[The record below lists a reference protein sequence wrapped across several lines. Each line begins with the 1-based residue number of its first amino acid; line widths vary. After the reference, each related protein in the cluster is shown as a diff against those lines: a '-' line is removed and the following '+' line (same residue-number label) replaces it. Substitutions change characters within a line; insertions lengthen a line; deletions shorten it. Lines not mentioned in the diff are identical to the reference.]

1 MTEKA
6 LITNAMAQCLTLPT
20 ELSADEVWQNKRSP
34 AKIKHTVLKAVSVS
48 AAAIVMAVSLA
59 TAFLLFKD
67 ESSVSKQEKLS
78 AVSQPVQSSSDTAVQ
93 HNGQLS
99 VINHIA
105 SELADS
111 PEQFYACCCL
121 DNRQEHSETQFCK
134 NENMTTAK
142 VSAAAKTLG
151 EHLQNAAIT
160 YLGSD
165 KTVSSDVKLI
175 FEQYAGVHFVNIYPC
190 LNCDASFS
198 KLVYTIK
205 DGVGY
210 LCAEQNGNDL
220 QKTPRHYFSFT
231 SESLPLSDRGDLRF
245 ADWETDETVKTITQS
260 DDKQAV
266 SVSNDDNTAGFS
278 FNVNNSGQMPVVN
291 ITDLKLPENEKIS
304 GAKLEVHLCR
314 KNGDSSVPIKAAV
327 LQSELTTGIFDFSG
341 YTSYISKKDIDGI
354 MIQVS
359 FSTDI
364 HPAPEKDNN
373 GQQSAYS
380 LSAYF
385 EVS

>member
-1 MTEKA
+1 
-6 LITNAMAQCLTLPT
+6 
-20 ELSADEVWQNKRSP
+20 
-34 AKIKHTVLKAVSVS
+34 
-48 AAAIVMAVSLA
+48 
-59 TAFLLFKD
+59 
-67 ESSVSKQEKLS
+67 
-78 AVSQPVQSSSDTAVQ
+78 
-93 HNGQLS
+93 
-99 VINHIA
+99 
-105 SELADS
+105 
-111 PEQFYACCCL
+111 
-121 DNRQEHSETQFCK
+121 
-134 NENMTTAK
+134 MTTAK

-151 EHLQNAAIT
+151 EHLQNAVIT

-165 KTVSSDVKLI
+165 KAVSSDVKLI

-198 KLVYTIK
+198 KLIYTIK

-220 QKTPRHYFSFT
+220 QKIPQHYFSFT
-231 SESLPLSDRGDLRF
+231 SESLPLSDGGDLRL
-245 ADWETDETVKTITQS
+245 ADWETDETVKTITHA

-266 SVSNDDNTAGFS
+266 SVLNDDNTAGFS

-291 ITDLKLPENEKIS
+291 ITDLKLPGNEKIS
-304 GAKLEVHLCR
+304 GAKLEIYLCR

-327 LQSELTTGIFDFSG
+327 LQSELTTGTFDFSG
-341 YTSYISKKDIDGI
+341 YTSYISKKDINGI

-364 HPAPEKDNN
+364 HPAPEKDTNE
-373 GQQSAYS
+373 QQNAYS

-385 EVS
+385 EIS